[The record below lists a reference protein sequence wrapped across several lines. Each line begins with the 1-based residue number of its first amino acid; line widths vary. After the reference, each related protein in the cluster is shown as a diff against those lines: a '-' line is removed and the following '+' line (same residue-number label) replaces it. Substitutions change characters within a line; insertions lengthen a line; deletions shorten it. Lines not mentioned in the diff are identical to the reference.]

1 MYLWVVGL
9 IHCSVCVGVKPYACS
24 MCDMRFIQRNHLE
37 RHSLT
42 HTGMRSSTVPSL
54 LALALTTKRG
64 HGKLE
69 FGLSRHLMG
78 C

>member
-1 MYLWVVGL
+1 M
-9 IHCSVCVGVKPYACS
+9 HCSVCIGVKPYACA

-42 HTGMRSSTVPSL
+42 HTGMRSFTVPTQPSK
-54 LALALTTKRG
+54 ALIFNQN
-64 HGKLE
+64 HKLE
-69 FGLSRHLMG
+69 FGLSSHLMG